1 MAKEELDS
9 FFLENPKLSK
19 NTQKTYALA
28 YNKIV
33 DLLNVDTLNDVP
45 QKDII
50 QMVKKIDNPNS
61 RVMLINISMNIK
73 KHFEN
78 RTDLLNIER
87 ERIKRQINENKNN
100 KKEEKKDNLPTR
112 KDLERYLN
120 DLYLDEEYRD
130 RKSVV

>member
-100 KKEEKKDNLPTR
+100 KKEEKKDR
-112 KDLERYLN
+112 
-120 DLYLDEEYRD
+120 
-130 RKSVV
+130 